1 MVYTKLDLGITR
13 LAKTRSELLDSSLVL
28 ESCGGQVP
36 EVCVSASSGE
46 RVKQLMDTL
55 CALLDIEKPECDIGA
70 AAEGI
75 VLDVSIAAREA
86 GMLTATI
93 LVTAGA
99 VVSGQTLTAGKQP
112 AVVRIASGAQYAIAS
127 TIETVFGLPDNLRAG
142 QLVAATPAS
151 LPPPAAPLAPPSAAA
166 PTAAAA
172 AALIKADSLGSLE
185 GVKALLKAHAVKV
198 ISASIGSVTEA
209 NVSLASAVG
218 AAVIAFNTKTQA
230 KAQALASSLGVHLIE
245 SDLIYEVASSIR
257 TKLLKR
263 AKASAKIVKVF
274 SAGGGAVYGAKLV
287 AGALRTGQTVT
298 VRKLSSIVFHVTIK
312 SIKRFATLVDTV
324 ACGQSFG
331 FTTLESK
338 PISAGDI
345 ITEA

>member
-1 MVYTKLDLGITR
+1 M
-13 LAKTRSELLDSSLVL
+13 
-28 ESCGGQVP
+28 P

-55 CALLDIEKPECDIGA
+55 CTLLDIEKPECDIGA
-70 AAEGI
+70 AAKGI
-75 VLDVSIAAREA
+75 VLDVSIASREA

-151 LPPPAAPLAPPSAAA
+151 LPPPAAPLAPPAAAA
-166 PTAAAA
+166 PTSAAT
-172 AALIKADSLGSLE
+172 ALIKADSLGSLE

-230 KAQALASSLGVHLIE
+230 KTQALASSLGVHLIE

-257 TKLLKR
+257 SKLLKR

-298 VRKLSSIVFHVTIK
+298 VRKLSSVVFHVTIK
-312 SIKRFATLVDTV
+312 SIKRFATLVDAV